1 MQGIRMIA
9 ALLFLF
15 FFASMFELS
24 AAEKTDSLDIH
35 TEHRVLTVAQKDEK
49 WIGVPERK
57 VLGVQVRAKWVPDGD
72 VQGVWRFSYAY
83 PEKVRLSEGS
93 VKTVVR
99 RGKVESKT
107 GTVQLPITRPNPYRL
122 TVRFEGTVNGKPVT
136 ASTFYSFDI
145 PRIQQKADKP
155 GKDGSTV
162 VQARMT
168 GREVDGHWMMA
179 VARPDSEILYV
190 HEGSTPRLQAQL
202 PPGEYILKTVFYGTV
217 DGVRMGM
224 QESKTLKVKAKESS
238 TYVIPGKNN
247 EFRTYDQAIRAIQ
260 GMHQSG
266 RLAESERTYSAKAGA
281 YSGWTIVLLVIL
293 GLMVYR
299 KKKMT

>member
-1 MQGIRMIA
+1 MSA
-9 ALLFLF
+9 TLLFFF
-15 FFASMFELS
+15 FFASMSGLS
-24 AAEKTDSLDIH
+24 AAEPKDSRLSIH
-35 TEHRVLTVAQKDEK
+35 TEHQVLTAPKKDEK
-49 WIGVPERK
+49 WIGVPERE
-57 VLGVQVRAKWVPDGD
+57 VLGVQVRAKLIQGGD
-72 VQGVWRFSYAY
+72 AQGIWRFSYAY
-83 PEKVRLSEGS
+83 PEKVRLSGGS

-99 RGKVESKT
+99 RGNLQSKT
-107 GTVQLPITRPNPYRL
+107 GSVQLPFTRPNPYRI
-122 TVRFEGTVNGKPVT
+122 TVRFEGLVNGKPVT
-136 ASTFYSFDI
+136 ASQVYSFDI

-155 GKDGSTV
+155 GKDGPTV

-168 GREVDGHWMMA
+168 GRKVDGHWMMA

-190 HEGSTPRLQAQL
+190 HEGKTPRLQAQL

-247 EFRTYDQAIRAIQ
+247 EFRTYDQALGAIK

-266 RLAESERTYSAKAGA
+266 RLAESDHTYSAKAGA
-281 YSGWTIVLLVIL
+281 FSGWAAVLLVIL